1 MRYLELA
8 EFYDSLGK
16 TSKRLEKTFYV
27 AELLKKAE
35 PSDLD
40 RILLLLKGRVFPDYD
55 EAKLGVASKLVVKA
69 ISAATGIDAE
79 SVEKEWK
86 KTGDLGKVAENLIGR
101 KRQATLFSSE
111 LSVKKVFDNLK
122 QLPDIEGAKSV
133 DRKIGLI
140 SELLTSAKPLEARYI
155 IRTLLEEMRV
165 GVGEGVIREA
175 IVLAYFG
182 KELGIRTSLEKL
194 DEKIEDREGYNRY
207 VNAVQSAFDVSNDFA
222 AVAKAAKENGLKGL
236 SKISM
241 TIGQPIKVM
250 LAQKAKDIED
260 GFEQVGRPA
269 QIEYKYDGF
278 RVQVHKKGKL
288 IRLFTRRLEDVTA
301 QFPEIV
307 EYARDQVDGD
317 DYILDGEVVG
327 YDPKSKKY
335 LPFQGI
341 SQRIK
346 RKYDIAK
353 LTKELPVELH
363 LFDVICWEGK
373 STIEKPLRERRALL
387 ERAVKPVPKKLVLA
401 KKLVTSDSKEVE
413 KFYKEALENSQEGV
427 MFKALEAP
435 YKPGSRVGYMLKLK
449 PVMESLD
456 LMIVGAEWGE
466 GKRSGWLTSYT
477 LACSNEDGELVE
489 IGKSST
495 GLKEKREEGLSFEE
509 MTELLRPLITSE
521 KGKEV
526 RVRPKIVIEV
536 SYQEIQKSPTYESGY
551 ALRFPTVVRLREDR
565 GKDDISTL
573 EQVEELYFGQKK

>member
-8 EFYDSLGK
+8 EFYDHLGK

-27 AELLKKAE
+27 AELLKKTDSAE
-35 PSDLD
+35 LD
-40 RILLLLKGRVFPDYD
+40 KILLLLKGRVFPDYD
-55 EAKLGVASKLVVKA
+55 DAKLGVASKLVVKA
-69 ISAATGIDAE
+69 ISSATGIDQD

-86 KTGDLGKVAENLIGR
+86 KTGDLGKVAENLVG
-101 KRQATLFSSE
+101 KKKQVTLFSSE
-111 LSVKKVFDNLK
+111 LSVKKVFDNLR
-122 QLPDIEGAKSV
+122 QLPDIEGQKSV

-165 GVGEGVIREA
+165 GVGEGVLREA

-182 KELGIRTSLEKL
+182 KELGIRASLETMG
-194 DEKIEDREGYNRY
+194 EKIEDREEYNKY

-222 AVAKAAKENGLKGL
+222 AVARAAKEGGLKGL
-236 SKISM
+236 SKINM
-241 TIGQPIKVM
+241 AIGQPIKVM
-250 LAQKAKDIED
+250 LAQKTKDIED
-260 GFEQVGRPA
+260 GFAQVGRPA
-269 QIEYKYDGF
+269 QVEYKYDGF
-278 RVQVHKKGKL
+278 RVQVHRKGNL
-288 IRLFTRRLEDVTA
+288 IKLFTRRLEDVTA
-301 QFPEIV
+301 QFPEIA
-307 EYARDQVDGD
+307 EYTKAQIGGD
-317 DYILDGEVVG
+317 DYIVDGEVVG

-335 LPFQGI
+335 LPFQSI

-346 RKYDIAK
+346 RKYDIEKMA
-353 LTKELPVELH
+353 KELPVELH
-363 LFDVICWEGK
+363 LFDVLFWDGK
-373 STIEKPLRERRALL
+373 PSIGKPLRERRAIL
-387 ERAVKPVPKKLVLA
+387 EKAVRQAPTKLVLA
-401 KKLVTSDSKEVE
+401 KALVTSDEREVE
-413 KFYKEALENSQEGV
+413 RFYREALENSQEGI

-477 LACSNEDGELVE
+477 LACTDEEGELVE

-509 MTELLRPLITSE
+509 MTELLKPLILEE

-526 RVRPKIVIEV
+526 KVKPKIVIEI

-565 GKDDISTL
+565 GRDDISTL
-573 EQVEELYFGQKK
+573 EQVEEFYYGQKK